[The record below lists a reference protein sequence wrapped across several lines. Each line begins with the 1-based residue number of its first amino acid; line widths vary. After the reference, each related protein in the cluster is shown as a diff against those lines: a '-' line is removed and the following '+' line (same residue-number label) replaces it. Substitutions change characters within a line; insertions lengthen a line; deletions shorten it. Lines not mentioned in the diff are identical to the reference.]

1 MKSDIKKLL
10 NLQNKVPA
18 WKRLIA
24 FLIDLTIVNLI
35 VLQPLESLTKKFLP
49 STQNFISLYS
59 SIASSNV
66 AALSIIAFLT
76 GILTFLYWVILDYK
90 IQQTPGGIV
99 FHLKT
104 KSLLNKNLKFSQSLI
119 RNITKISLPLLVI
132 DSIFILTAPNGQ
144 RLFEKLSNT
153 ITAE

>member
-1 MKSDIKKLL
+1 MQRNIKKLL
-10 NLQNKVPA
+10 PLKKASP
-18 WKRLIA
+18 WKRLFA

-49 STQNFISLYS
+49 STENFINLYS
-59 SIASSNV
+59 SIASSNI

-76 GILTFLYWVILDYK
+76 GILTFLYWAILDYK
-90 IQQTPGGIV
+90 LQETPGGII

-104 KSLLNKNLKFSQSLI
+104 KSLLNKNLKFSQSLT
-119 RNITKISLPLLVI
+119 RNITKISLPLLAI
-132 DSIFILTAPNGQ
+132 DSIFILTTTNGQ

-153 ITAE
+153 ITTE